1 MKYNHL
7 ITKLLDYGASFYDSG
22 LKLTVDEEK
31 FREKLIELANLK
43 GNEKVLDIGCGTGT
57 LDLMID
63 EVLEKGSICGIDIAP
78 RMVKIA
84 KKKAEE
90 KGCKIGYRTGSS
102 LDLPYKNNE
111 FDVIFTSLIYHHL
124 DYEEKCRTLRE
135 IYRALKSK
143 GRYISAEF
151 GKFPG
156 GVFHGIIIKFTASS
170 GILHGLYPA
179 KLIKENGFYIDKEI
193 KGSLLGGHHQ
203 ITYRIIRKVKK

>member
-1 MKYNHL
+1 MKYV
-7 ITKLLDYGASFYDSG
+7 ITKILNFGAGIYDRWAKHN
-22 LKLTVDEEK
+22 L
-31 FREKLIELANLK
+31 REIHKKLIELADLN

-57 LDLMID
+57 LDLMVT
-63 EVLEKGSICGIDIAP
+63 EVLDKGSIYGIDIA
-78 RMVKIA
+78 RKMVKIA
-84 KKKAEE
+84 KKKAEQRA
-90 KGCKIGYRTGSS
+90 CKIGYRIGSS

-135 IYRALKSK
+135 IYRALKSN

-151 GKFPG
+151 VKFPG

-179 KLIKENGFYIDKEI
+179 KLIEENRFYIDKEI
-193 KGSLLGGHHQ
+193 EGPLLGGHHQ
-203 ITYRIIRKVKK
+203 ITYRVIEKMEK